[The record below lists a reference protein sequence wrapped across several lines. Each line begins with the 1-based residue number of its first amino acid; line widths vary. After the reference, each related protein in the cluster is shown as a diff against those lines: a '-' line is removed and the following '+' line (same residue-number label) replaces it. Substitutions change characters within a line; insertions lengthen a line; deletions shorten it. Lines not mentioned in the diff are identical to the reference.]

1 MSRQREKKTGWL
13 AGWLADVTLHAA
25 PAYRPLSSEEEG
37 ARARSDIGID
47 TDNEPPSPSAPP
59 PEVLL
64 LLSLR
69 YKNNLVRGF
78 FGSGHVAPRGF
89 RLRSRRENGEG
100 SEEDILCVEINAGH
114 VDQQCG

>member
-13 AGWLADVTLHAA
+13 ADVTVHAA

-78 FGSGHVAPRGF
+78 FGSGHVAPRV